1 MIDMSIKLCNEIL
14 GEKMNPNRRSLKE
27 INKDMQKIIKKKPTK
42 KQLKELAKALKPK
55 KYKSLA
61 KIVAENISNLEH
73 FIEHGGWN
81 IYTPKKEAE
90 KFIQECG
97 DVFIYEDGK
106 LKRDKNKELDTALLL
121 EYYKFKYNEISEL
134 YSSKLN
140 KIEQILNE

>member
-1 MIDMSIKLCNEIL
+1 
-14 GEKMNPNRRSLKE
+14 MNKSRRSLKE
-27 INKDMQKIIKKKPTK
+27 INKDMQKIIKRKPTK
-42 KQLKELAKALKPK
+42 KQLKELAKVLKPK

-61 KIVAENISNLEH
+61 KVVTENISNLEH
-73 FIEHGGWN
+73 FVEHGGWD
-81 IYTPKKEAE
+81 IRVDKKEAG

-106 LKRDKNKELDTALLL
+106 LKRDKNKELDTELLL

-134 YSSKLN
+134 YSRKLN